1 MSTKLNKVLPS
12 HLVLENQSTEQRG
25 KYDSD
30 AMGDTLGTGS
40 FTAYGVQIVSVLT
53 PDEGEVTG
61 NPRTSLRGGANR
73 SLLPCGGL
81 IHILPLFLPS
91 FCVAVLFVL
100 SFSENGVW
108 LSSDT

>member
-1 MSTKLNKVLPS
+1 
-12 HLVLENQSTEQRG
+12 
-25 KYDSD
+25 
-30 AMGDTLGTGS
+30 MGDTLGTGS

-53 PDEGEVTG
+53 PDEGEMTG
-61 NPRTSLRGGANR
+61 NPRTSLRGGANC

-81 IHILPLFLPS
+81 IHTPPLFLPS

-108 LSSDT
+108 LSSDTWQGA